1 MKTKHEKNIYIEL
14 SEDQKAEIKLKAAK
28 CYVSA
33 QKNLLDSS
41 TPMTIDSALQL
52 MSDAFESELAY
63 ITFKHM
69 KELADKDEIIN
80 RLLKQ
85 VK

>member
-1 MKTKHEKNIYIEL
+1 MKQNKNIYIEL

-28 CYVSA
+28 CFVKA
-33 QKNLLDSS
+33 QKGLLD
-41 TPMTIDSALQL
+41 TEPPYEIDNALQL
-52 MSDAFESELAY
+52 MSDAFESELAD

-69 KELADKDEIIN
+69 KQLADKDDIIE